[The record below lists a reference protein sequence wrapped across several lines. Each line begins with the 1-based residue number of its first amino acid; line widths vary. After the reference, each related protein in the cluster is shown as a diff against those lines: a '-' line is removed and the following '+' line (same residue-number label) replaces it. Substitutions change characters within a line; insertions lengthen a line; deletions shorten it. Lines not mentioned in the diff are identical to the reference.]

1 MTHVNAIQS
10 IRVIVADD
18 HTVVRKGI
26 KDHLSAEAGIEV
38 IGEAVDGREAVRL
51 AIALQPDVMIMD
63 VAMPHVNGVEAT
75 RQIRHVAPA
84 VKVLVLSGYDDA
96 PYVDGLIDAGASG
109 YLLKTASLQEIAQA
123 VRDTASGRRVLD
135 SSVSQQLIERIMD
148 RSAGG
153 ETPSERERE
162 VLQLA
167 AKGLTNKQIGATLGI
182 SDRTVQNHLAS
193 IYEKMS
199 VASRTEA
206 VTVALQRG
214 WIQLS

>member
-1 MTHVNAIQS
+1 MNQDNTSQS

-38 IGEAVDGREAVRL
+38 IGEAADGREAVRL

-75 RQIRHVAPA
+75 RQIRHVAPS
-84 VKVLVLSGYDDA
+84 VRVLVLSGYDDA

-135 SSVSQQLIERIMD
+135 STVSQHLIERIME
-148 RSAGG
+148 RPAGG
-153 ETPSERERE
+153 EAPSERERE

-167 AKGLTNKQIGATLGI
+167 AKGLTNKQIGVTLGI

-193 IYEKMS
+193 IYEKMN